1 MGNTIGDC
9 LILIVTETITIREVM
24 GTTIHMQFT
33 IERDW
38 QIAIH
43 SITDKT
49 KASSQNSK
57 LIW

>member
-1 MGNTIGDC
+1 MLKEKKKRQFDIMGNTIGDC

-38 QIAIH
+38 
-43 SITDKT
+43 
-49 KASSQNSK
+49 
-57 LIW
+57 